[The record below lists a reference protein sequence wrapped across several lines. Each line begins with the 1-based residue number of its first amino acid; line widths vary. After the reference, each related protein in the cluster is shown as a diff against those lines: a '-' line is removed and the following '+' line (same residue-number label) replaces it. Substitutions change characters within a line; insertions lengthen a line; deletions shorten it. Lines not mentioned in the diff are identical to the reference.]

1 MTSPDARP
9 RVRFDPADME
19 TSAFYRVLNSVVVPR
34 PIAWVC
40 SRSAEGVLNLA
51 PHSFY
56 TVSCV
61 DPPVVQFTSVGR
73 KDSLRNVEATGEF
86 TVSLTPESL
95 FEQINA
101 TGTEFPPHESEPEHT
116 GVRMEPSDR
125 VSVPRVAESPVALEC
140 ALHSTLRLGDSTV
153 VFGRV
158 LVISVW
164 ESAVRDGRPRIEEL
178 RPLARLGGNEWT
190 TLGDVREIRRIP
202 YRTWAED
209 PSIGEKLRGDQRD

>member
-1 MTSPDARP
+1 MTFPDARP

-101 TGTEFPPHESEPEHT
+101 TGTEFPPDESEPEHT

-202 YRTWAED
+202 YRTWTGD
-209 PSIGEKLRGDQRD
+209 PSIGEKLRGGRRD